1 MYLRFQISPII
12 YRGMTFNDI
21 HSQLFLQ
28 HRQVTFNS
36 LITKNKQ
43 HTVFCTIPKDFQK
56 NSDKILVYD
65 LQKETYIDIEVSTVT
80 DIT

>member
-1 MYLRFQISPII
+1 
-12 YRGMTFNDI
+12 MTFNEI

-36 LITKNKQ
+36 LVTKNKQ
-43 HTVFCTIPKDFQK
+43 HTVLCTIPKDFQK

-65 LQKETYIDIEVSTVT
+65 IINETYIDIEVSTVT

>member
-1 MYLRFQISPII
+1 
-12 YRGMTFNDI
+12 MTFNEI

-28 HRQVTFNS
+28 HRQVTYNS

-43 HTVFCTIPKDFQK
+43 HTVLCTIPKDIQ
-56 NSDKILVYD
+56 NESDKILVYD
-65 LQKETYIDIEVSTVT
+65 IINETYIDIEVSTIT

>member
-1 MYLRFQISPII
+1 
-12 YRGMTFNDI
+12 MTFNDI

-65 LQKETYIDIEVSTVT
+65 IINETYIDIEVSTVT

>member
-1 MYLRFQISPII
+1 
-12 YRGMTFNDI
+12 MTFSDI

-28 HRQVTFNS
+28 QRQVTYNS

-43 HTVFCTIPKDFQK
+43 HTVLCTIPKDIQ
-56 NSDKILVYD
+56 NESDKILVYD
-65 LQKETYIDIEVSTVT
+65 IINETYIDIEVSTVT

>member
-1 MYLRFQISPII
+1 
-12 YRGMTFNDI
+12 MTFSEI

-28 HRQVTFNS
+28 QRQVTYNS

-43 HTVFCTIPKDFQK
+43 HTVLCTIPKDIQ
-56 NSDKILVYD
+56 NESDKILVYD
-65 LQKETYIDIEVSTVT
+65 IINETYIDIEVSTVT

>member
-1 MYLRFQISPII
+1 
-12 YRGMTFNDI
+12 MTFSEI

-28 HRQVTFNS
+28 QRQVTYNS

-43 HTVFCTIPKDFQK
+43 HTVLCTIPKDIQ
-56 NSDKILVYD
+56 NESDKILVYD
-65 LQKETYIDIEVSTVT
+65 IINETYIDIEVSTIT

>member
-1 MYLRFQISPII
+1 
-12 YRGMTFNDI
+12 MTFNEI

-28 HRQVTFNS
+28 HRQVTYNS

-43 HTVFCTIPKDFQK
+43 HTVLCTIPKDIQ
-56 NSDKILVYD
+56 NESDKILVYD
-65 LQKETYIDIEVSTVT
+65 IINETYIDIEVSTVT

>member
-1 MYLRFQISPII
+1 
-12 YRGMTFNDI
+12 MTFNEI

-28 HRQVTFNS
+28 HRQVTYNS
-36 LITKNKQ
+36 LVTKNRQ
-43 HTVFCTIPKDFQK
+43 HTVLCTIPKDFQK

-65 LQKETYIDIEVSTVT
+65 IINKTYIDIEVSTVT